1 MRVCAYKV
9 VDEVPTFFEA
19 QLAGYVYG
27 NHAEGW
33 LMETFTKL
41 ADFYKSFFKTAKVDF
56 SSNPDTVSV
65 TPAVIEAFF
74 KTAKKNFADLPD
86 SFVENWKEYNET
98 SLPTIKDMITILSKY
113 DSNWVVK
120 SEDEDEE

>member
-1 MRVCAYKV
+1 
-9 VDEVPTFFEA
+9 
-19 QLAGYVYG
+19 
-27 NHAEGW
+27 
-33 LMETFTKL
+33 METFTKL

-74 KTAKKNFADLPD
+74 KAAKKTFADLPD
-86 SFVENWKEYNET
+86 SFVEDWKEYKET

-120 SEDEDEE
+120 SDDEDKE